1 MAAPSGLGH
10 LPCACGFLLRRKPLS
25 DWRRLDIRVSPQ
37 LIGHLEGDPNQ
48 VGSLLAI
55 VGAARV
61 RFDALKE
68 RPGLVGAPRDF
79 LEASEQFEALKHG
92 DSTGVEMK
100 PSDGDLVVRCNG
112 FKKGSQARLSEGD
125 GFRRLLQTLTISSR
139 ERRRLSTMP
148 ACYRRPGPMPRADRR
163 GFIG

>member
-1 MAAPSGLGH
+1 
-10 LPCACGFLLRRKPLS
+10 
-25 DWRRLDIRVSPQ
+25 
-37 LIGHLEGDPNQ
+37 
-48 VGSLLAI
+48 LLAV

-68 RPGLVGAPRDF
+68 RPGLVGAPLDF

-100 PSDGDLVVRCNG
+100 PSDVDLVVRCNG

-125 GFRRLLQTLTISSR
+125 
-139 ERRRLSTMP
+139 P
-148 ACYRRPGPMPRADRR
+148 AACG
-163 GFIG
+163 

>member
-1 MAAPSGLGH
+1 
-10 LPCACGFLLRRKPLS
+10 
-25 DWRRLDIRVSPQ
+25 
-37 LIGHLEGDPNQ
+37 
-48 VGSLLAI
+48 LLAV

-68 RPGLVGAPRDF
+68 RPGLVGAPLDF

-100 PSDGDLVVRCNG
+100 PSEGDLVVRCNG

-125 GFRRLLQTLTISSR
+125 CSLPPSGLDVS
-139 ERRRLSTMP
+139 
-148 ACYRRPGPMPRADRR
+148 APRARLQSV
-163 GFIG
+163 GALL